1 MMALYYKMIL
11 APSESVK
18 KMLIRRMAF
27 GRAASDEPT
36 LKSIGWGAVLLL
48 QGPIPDIF
56 FAADLGSKISPVFVE
71 ELVGSCPQ
79 NIVSMAFIGNVADV
93 KQVLAALVNEGV
105 VVG

>member
-1 MMALYYKMIL
+1 MALNYKLIL

-27 GRAASDEPT
+27 GRGTADVPA
-36 LKSIGWGAVLLL
+36 LKTIGWGAVLLV

-56 FAADLGSKISPVFVE
+56 YAADLGAKISPVFVE
-71 ELVGSCPQ
+71 ELVGNCPQ
-79 NIVSMAFIGNVADV
+79 NIISMAFIGNVADV

-105 VVG
+105 VAG